1 MPDPGP
7 GAVEGPGGT
16 ACHGAGAAKLP
27 PGESRRGSTID
38 RPIHPGGLPV
48 RTFAGLFV
56 GGAVTL
62 VLFKLFAAVIM
73 PVLAMIMGF
82 AFSALKLVLL
92 AVAVYVLYSIFFK
105 RKRRRAEG

>member
-1 MPDPGP
+1 
-7 GAVEGPGGT
+7 
-16 ACHGAGAAKLP
+16 
-27 PGESRRGSTID
+27 
-38 RPIHPGGLPV
+38 V

-62 VLFKLFAAVIM
+62 VLFKLFASVIM